1 MVIAYVDFQS
11 LFVRGERTTA
21 IAMMSCEGILDVHV
35 TKGTTDGETFI
46 NFTQKHILP
55 ILQPFDG
62 CNPHS
67 VVIMDNCSI
76 HHVREI
82 AEIIDQV
89 GAILLFLP
97 PYSPDLNPIELAFSK
112 VKTVIKELE
121 TSMASADLNTV
132 MLSAF
137 ATISKEDC
145 RGWISQTGIYSP

>member
-1 MVIAYVDFQS
+1 M
-11 LFVRGERTTA
+11 
-21 IAMMSCEGILDVHV
+21 
-35 TKGTTDGETFI
+35 
-46 NFTQKHILP
+46 
-55 ILQPFDG
+55 
-62 CNPHS
+62 
-67 VVIMDNCSI
+67 IMDNCSI
-76 HHVREI
+76 HHVQEI
-82 AEIIDQV
+82 VEIIDQV

-112 VKTVIKELE
+112 VKTLE